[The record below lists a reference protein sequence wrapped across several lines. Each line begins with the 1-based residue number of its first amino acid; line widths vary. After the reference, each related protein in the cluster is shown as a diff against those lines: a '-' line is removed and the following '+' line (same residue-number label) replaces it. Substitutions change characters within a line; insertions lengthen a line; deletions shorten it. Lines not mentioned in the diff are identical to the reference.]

1 MKVKIYN
8 KSNNE
13 LPKYKTSGAAGMD
26 ARASFSNIDPKD
38 LIKYG
43 PVVYT
48 LDAETKKI
56 KSISMQPG
64 SRVLVPLD
72 IHTSIPE
79 GYMITLHIRSGVALK
94 DGLILGNAIGII
106 DFDYRG
112 NYGAILVNPSWNKPV
127 DISEGDR
134 ICQLILHKVET
145 CEWEEVD
152 NLEDLDVTNRGI
164 GGFGSTGKQ

>member
-64 SRVLVPLD
+64 SRVLVPFRY
-72 IHTSIPE
+72 S
-79 GYMITLHIRSGVALK
+79 YKYSGRLY
-94 DGLILGNAIGII
+94 
-106 DFDYRG
+106 DYFT
-112 NYGAILVNPSWNKPV
+112 YS
-127 DISEGDR
+127 
-134 ICQLILHKVET
+134 
-145 CEWEEVD
+145 
-152 NLEDLDVTNRGI
+152 
-164 GGFGSTGKQ
+164 

>member
-48 LDAETKKI
+48 LDEEKKKI

-79 GYMITLHIRSGVALK
+79 GYMITL
-94 DGLILGNAIGII
+94 
-106 DFDYRG
+106 
-112 NYGAILVNPSWNKPV
+112 
-127 DISEGDR
+127 
-134 ICQLILHKVET
+134 
-145 CEWEEVD
+145 
-152 NLEDLDVTNRGI
+152 
-164 GGFGSTGKQ
+164 STSSHSHVSTF

>member
-48 LDAETKKI
+48 LDAETKK
-56 KSISMQPG
+56 
-64 SRVLVPLD
+64 
-72 IHTSIPE
+72 
-79 GYMITLHIRSGVALK
+79 
-94 DGLILGNAIGII
+94 N
-106 DFDYRG
+106 
-112 NYGAILVNPSWNKPV
+112 
-127 DISEGDR
+127 
-134 ICQLILHKVET
+134 
-145 CEWEEVD
+145 
-152 NLEDLDVTNRGI
+152 
-164 GGFGSTGKQ
+164 

>member
-1 MKVKIYN
+1 MRVKIYN

-13 LPKYKTSGAAGMD
+13 LPKYKTVGAAGMD

-43 PVVYT
+43 PIVYT
-48 LDAETKKI
+48 LDTETKKI

-79 GYMITLHIRSGVALK
+79 GYMIGLYIRSGLALK
-94 DGLILGNAIGII
+94 EGLLLGNSMGVI
-106 DFDYRG
+106 DYDFRG
-112 NYGAILVNPSWNKPV
+112 NYGAILVNPSWNKSV
-127 DISEGDR
+127 DIAEGDR
-134 ICQLILHKVET
+134 ICQLILQKVENI
-145 CEWEEVD
+145 EWEEVD
-152 NLEDLDVTNRGI
+152 SFEELDKTDRGI